1 MPLDKLLELLFREP
15 LLLIL
20 LLGWIVGGLGK
31 LMQQKKKGPAA
42 APRSKARPAR
52 APARSPEEIAAEM
65 RRLLGMEPAP
75 RQKPAAAPPQVPA
88 ARPPAR
94 EAFAE
99 RPPEPLRPATLG
111 RVEVHVDPHVG
122 ERMQQRRA
130 PSSGGVAR
138 RELGTLGGRNVGA
151 RQLGPARKSLV
162 DLSDLKRAVVLR
174 EILDAPRAL
183 RDWDN

>member
-88 ARPPAR
+88 AR

-138 RELGTLGGRNVGA
+138 RELGTLGGRTVAA

>member
-1 MPLDKLLELLFREP
+1 MPLDKLIELLFREP

-31 LMQQKKKGPAA
+31 LMQQKKKGAA
-42 APRSKARPAR
+42 AAGRPKARPVQRPVAPQAR
-52 APARSPEEIAAEM
+52 TPEQVAAEM

-88 ARPPAR
+88 AR

-138 RELGTLGGRNVGA
+138 RELGTLGGRTVAA